1 MREPL
6 LTEWERVLSSQV
18 SLEGGSGRFYYERE
32 SHMTMGDAEIKV
44 MCFEDGGRGRKTKNI
59 GDC

>member
-1 MREPL
+1 M
-6 LTEWERVLSSQV
+6 LSSQV
-18 SLEGGSGRFYYERE
+18 SLEGGRGRFYYERE

-44 MCFEDGGRGRKTKNI
+44 MCFEDGGRGHKTKNI